1 MLSREAVRKL
11 NDLVDVATDEPDG
24 HINID
29 EIKNCWQLK
38 GFFDDLVRVVSAG
51 HYCYL
56 NKRIDVLITVTSL
69 SYKHHCLSCVNV

>member
-51 HYCYL
+51 RYPLSHTLCCYIQQAHRCFYL
-56 NKRIDVLITVTSL
+56 SDITV
-69 SYKHHCLSCVNV
+69 CFVW